1 MNIFEDLI
9 DELKEEN
16 LLEATVTENLKAADA
31 ANKST
36 EKPDVLPLRK
46 NPEIPHLEIPSI
58 QTTTLENFNVAAIE
72 NNSETT
78 QTYQQNQP
86 VESVEPIDQVEFFRK
101 RANDEVLCL
110 QMVEHVFAGIAR
122 QQEKPAP
129 KVYDDLAVKKSLH
142 NFLRVSGDPQ
152 SPEHAEAEFLLRQ
165 ETENW
170 YAALSHIDRQIS
182 VSHLRYYCEM
192 AKPVLSAQA
201 LISLARFYRN
211 SPYSESVRAKFD
223 LVVTRLFSKDLYNK
237 KRELTSEKDSLI
249 KHLSSLY
256 DEWESVSLYT
266 SEEDEAEVLLTALK
280 FEDFINEAESAGN
293 FEELIRHDFF
303 NRLRSFKQNTN
314 EQFFT
319 PLITAIAVESNARI
333 GNKYIDL
340 LEQEKE
346 NGNIEKLENT
356 YGFLHDQIISDALC
370 KSLELVVILRTKFSA
385 PEPHVIKPVEVEP
398 EKIVKVREVSV
409 KEKQKQK
416 QKPVAPKQVQKGVNK
431 WLLGATFLAVI
442 ISGSLFLWSRGN
454 SSGTDEKVSQDIKKV
469 NLEKSVLNEY
479 VRDARIGNNTFFAI
493 VQPNW
498 ENISQTEKE
507 DVLKRILQVSQ
518 EKGFKDVRL
527 INAEGKTVASTVS
540 GAIDIRK

>member
-58 QTTTLENFNVAAIE
+58 QTTTRENFNVAAIE

-416 QKPVAPKQVQKGVNK
+416 QKPVAPKQVQKGINK